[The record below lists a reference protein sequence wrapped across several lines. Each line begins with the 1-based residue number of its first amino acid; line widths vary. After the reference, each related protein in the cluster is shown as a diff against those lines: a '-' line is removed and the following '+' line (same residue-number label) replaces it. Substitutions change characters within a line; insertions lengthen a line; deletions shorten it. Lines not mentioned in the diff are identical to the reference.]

1 MNYLEEWGRS
11 ELWFKISERKIG
23 YIKKSQIL
31 CSVNKFYKRFQMTK
45 ITGSVFSMTYKK
57 IENISRTSIALLN
70 GVNCKVSTTTH
81 EDLHN
86 ALRHQAGKDWIGT
99 LKIIGI
105 ENTEVQQQSF

>member
-1 MNYLEEWGRS
+1 
-11 ELWFKISERKIG
+11 
-23 YIKKSQIL
+23 
-31 CSVNKFYKRFQMTK
+31 
-45 ITGSVFSMTYKK
+45 MTYKK

-70 GVNCKVSTTTH
+70 GVNCKVSTATH

-105 ENTEVQQQSF
+105 ENTEVQ